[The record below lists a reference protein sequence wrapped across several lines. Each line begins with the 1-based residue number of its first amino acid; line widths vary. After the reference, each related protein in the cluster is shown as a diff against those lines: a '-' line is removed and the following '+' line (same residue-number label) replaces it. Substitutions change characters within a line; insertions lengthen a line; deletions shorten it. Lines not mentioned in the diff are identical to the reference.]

1 MLVNI
6 SHKLSLCH
14 IFLFSDQLI
23 PGLNL
28 FIMKFSLIFVFF
40 LLLVG
45 HAAAE
50 PVQSDY
56 LVGDGDVLK
65 ISVYDNPDLDA
76 HIRINRDGSIQF
88 PLIGRVD
95 LSGLTVAQSAA
106 KIEGLLADGYLIN
119 PQVSLFIEEYGSK
132 KVVIMGWVKT
142 PGIYELTGL
151 TNLLELISKAGG
163 LREDAG
169 QKITINRTLPGEDH
183 QEQFL
188 TIDLRKLLE
197 TGDPS
202 LNIRIMDQ
210 DRIFIAKA
218 EMIYVIGEVMKPG
231 AYKYA
236 DGETVIKAISMA
248 GDFDLFAAK
257 KKIRITRRVD
267 GKEQIIEKV
276 PLHQSVLPGDI
287 IEVPESLF

>member
-1 MLVNI
+1 
-6 SHKLSLCH
+6 
-14 IFLFSDQLI
+14 
-23 PGLNL
+23 
-28 FIMKFSLIFVFF
+28 MKFSLVFVCF

-45 HAAAE
+45 YAAAE

-76 HIRINRDGSIQF
+76 LIRVNSDGSIQF

-95 LSGLTVAQSAA
+95 LSGLTVAQATA

-119 PQVSLFIEEYGSK
+119 PQVSLFIEEYRSK

-142 PGIYELTGL
+142 PGVYELTGQ
-151 TNLLELISKAGG
+151 TNLLELISKSGG

-169 QKITINRTLPGEDH
+169 HKLTISRTLHGEDH
-183 QEQFL
+183 QDQFF

-202 LNIRIMDQ
+202 LNVRIMDQ

-231 AYKYA
+231 AFKYA

-257 KKIRITRRVD
+257 KKICITRTID
-267 GKEQIIEKV
+267 GKEQVLENV
-276 PLHQSVLPGDI
+276 PLHEPVFPGDI
-287 IEVPESLF
+287 IEIPESFF